1 MKRVVLTA
9 AALLLALLCA
19 ACSGPMGG
27 SVEELLE
34 APKLSQSQTLVMEE
48 LNRYIGGSAKL
59 QYPRRGEFLSPFV
72 FKDINGDGR
81 EEAVVFYGDEGSESK
96 NKYVRVA
103 LLAQEDGKW
112 TVLWDEEGLGTE
124 VEAVSF
130 SSMYGPDTA
139 TLIVGYA
146 SANLKDKFLAVYTYK
161 EDEHTMQKVDERSYS
176 EYALADFTGSGTD
189 DLVVLSSLTQ
199 PGPMEVSL
207 LTVREGELQPVTAI
221 SLDSLLQDCAGIYT
235 SLSNGQFSLVV
246 DGNTSGGTLVSEQLY
261 FDSRTGGLASM
272 STKLTANIPTLST
285 RVGASLRSRDVD
297 EDGAVEIPVVLGNVS
312 AFSTEQ
318 RMQWVSFYDFAAIDE
333 YQNNFEKEA
342 VSPGRQIPSVLP
354 VPTGRG
360 DSSRQGGVPDPSG
373 EDEPESASQPAS
385 GADGQSVPPPE
396 EAAPT
401 NEKVFGLAD
410 LSYGYYMRLPLS
422 WKNRVAVERLGSRNW
437 YLADAASGE
446 TLLAVQILGPEE
458 ELVSGGVRLG
468 RAEEYTQVAAVG
480 RYRIFVRIRPD
491 TGIDEAEILAGVT
504 VLS

>member
-297 EDGAVEIPVVLGNVS
+297 EDGAVEIPVVLGNDVGCPWI
-312 AFSTEQ
+312 TQ
-318 RMQWVSFYDFAAIDE
+318 YDFWRE
-333 YQNNFEKEA
+333 LYYFHKYVG
-342 VSPGRQIPSVLP
+342 VSNAFALYTA
-354 VPTGRG
+354 TGRSDQLVG
-360 DSSRQGGVPDPSG
+360 IGQETGTLEPGKAADLIVTAADP
-373 EDEPESASQPAS
+373 
-385 GADGQSVPPPE
+385 
-396 EAAPT
+396 
-401 NEKVFGLAD
+401 LAD
-410 LSYGYYMRLPLS
+410 LRAL
-422 WKNRVAVERLGSRNW
+422 RHV
-437 YLADAASGE
+437 
-446 TLLAVQILGPEE
+446 
-458 ELVSGGVRLG
+458 ELVMSHGQLH
-468 RAEEYTQVAAVG
+468 RAPQVKHRKNV
-480 RYRIFVRIRPD
+480 
-491 TGIDEAEILAGVT
+491 EAELDRF
-504 VLS
+504 L